1 MGKRHPNHR
10 LVKSNRSYKIE
21 EIARL
26 FSIHKNT
33 VLAWQKAGLST
44 IDQHRPFLICGDVLV
59 EFLKARREAAKRPTT
74 TGMIYCLPCRTPQK
88 PAGSMIEYVG
98 DDRSG
103 QVSGICPACDR
114 MMYRA
119 INRAKISTLFPNM
132 TVTVAG
138 RAMSISDSD
147 QIPVN
152 SDLKKDL

>member
-1 MGKRHPNHR
+1 MGASLPNHR
-10 LVKSNRSYKIE
+10 LVKSNRSYNIE

-26 FSIHKNT
+26 FKIHKNT
-33 VLAWQKAGLST
+33 VLAWQKVGLST

-59 EFLKARREAAKRPTT
+59 DFLKARRAAAKRPTT
-74 TGMIYCLPCRTPQK
+74 IGTIYCLPCRSPQE
-88 PAGSMIEYVG
+88 PAGSMIEYIG

-103 QVSGICPACDR
+103 QVSGICPTCHR

-132 TVTVAG
+132 TVTIAG
-138 RAMSISDSD
+138 LSMSISDSD
-147 QIPVN
+147 HLSVN